1 MEDIVVKENKYEVS
15 NPFSNGENFN
25 NLFKI
30 GQTFA
35 KSQLVPQNYQGKPED
50 CMIAIDIANRMGVSP
65 LMVMQG
71 LYVVKGKPSWS
82 GQTCMS
88 MIKASKEFHKVR
100 PVYFGTPNTDTW
112 GCRVEAE
119 DRETGEKVKGPEVTI
134 QMAKAEGWYSK
145 KDRYGN
151 ETSKWQSMPEMMLAY
166 RAAAFFARI
175 YIPNALMGARV
186 EGEVEDIVGNEK
198 AETMDPFAQHDE
210 VVIDEEAMRE
220 AEEIFG

>member
-1 MEDIVVKENKYEVS
+1 MYKR
-15 NPFSNGENFN
+15 
-25 NLFKI
+25 
-30 GQTFA
+30 Q
-35 KSQLVPQNYQGKPED
+35 
-50 CMIAIDIANRMGVSP
+50 
-65 LMVMQG
+65 
-71 LYVVKGKPSWS
+71 
-82 GQTCMS
+82 
-88 MIKASKEFHKVR
+88 
-100 PVYFGTPNTDTW
+100 DTW

-151 ETSKWQSMPEMMLAY
+151 EASKWQSMPEMMLAY

-198 AETMDPFAQHDE
+198 TETMDPFAAHDE